1 MKLTGICILL
11 VLVLLAAS
19 EIAFAAGT
27 SSGLPTDRPLT
38 LKECIDYALTE
49 HSSVLSAEQDLIGS
63 VADVKR
69 ARSGYVPKLAVGSA
83 FSRLGTLGDQ
93 TGDGFFIVQTTDS
106 IVSLN
111 ETFYDG
117 GRTLTAIRQAK
128 ASARASD
135 ANLDLTRQGRV
146 LSVTTAY
153 FSALRAK
160 RLADIAAQT
169 VAGSEE
175 QRKLIQARIDLKD
188 AAPVDIYPVEVQL
201 ANARLVKLQADND
214 VRIMANALRN
224 AVGLDRGPEL
234 QIVDYTTPSEEV
246 PNLEDSF
253 TKALRDRPE
262 IVQSAAQID
271 SSKAGLTLSK
281 LQALPVPTAT
291 AGYEGDLQGGSFGRA
306 WNIGIGLTMSLFD
319 GGALAAGITS
329 SKASLQSSKL
339 ADSQLRKD
347 ISTEVEQSYLNLTS
361 ALQRLEA
368 SKPNVTLAQKN
379 LEVAREKYVQGMAI
393 PLEIVNA
400 QTSYADALASNA
412 QALYDSYVA
421 RAQLDNAVGKRGY

>member
-11 VLVLLAAS
+11 VLVLFAAS

-63 VADVKR
+63 TADVKR
-69 ARSGYVPKLAVGSA
+69 SRSGYVPKLAVGSA
-83 FSRLGTLGDQ
+83 FSRWGNLGDIP
-93 TGDGFFIVQTTDS
+93 GNGFVVVQTTDS

-153 FSALRAK
+153 FNALRAK

-234 QIVDYTTPSEEV
+234 QIVDY
-246 PNLEDSF
+246 
-253 TKALRDRPE
+253 
-262 IVQSAAQID
+262 
-271 SSKAGLTLSK
+271 LS
-281 LQALPVPTAT
+281 L
-291 AGYEGDLQGGSFGRA
+291 
-306 WNIGIGLTMSLFD
+306 IHI
-319 GGALAAGITS
+319 
-329 SKASLQSSKL
+329 
-339 ADSQLRKD
+339 
-347 ISTEVEQSYLNLTS
+347 
-361 ALQRLEA
+361 
-368 SKPNVTLAQKN
+368 
-379 LEVAREKYVQGMAI
+379 
-393 PLEIVNA
+393 
-400 QTSYADALASNA
+400 
-412 QALYDSYVA
+412 
-421 RAQLDNAVGKRGY
+421 